1 MMRTSTSA
9 LMAKYFY
16 RHRQDQERQ
25 GNGMNVPRDPFSI
38 ISADRSNINS
48 VVFRCF
54 NADRDVIKILQ
65 EISKLRMEVDKL
77 LSSRVLSSDRS
88 PHSNTE
94 LPRNIEHRSNDDES
108 KVNHSEDRRLY
119 SAGQHERGIN
129 FAFANRVFY

>member
-9 LMAKYFY
+9 LIAKYFY
-16 RHRQDQERQ
+16 RQRQDQERQ
-25 GNGMNVPRDPFSI
+25 GNGLNVPRDPFSI
-38 ISADRSNINS
+38 ISSDRSNINS

-54 NADRDVIKILQ
+54 NADRNVIKILQ

-94 LPRNIEHRSNDDES
+94 
-108 KVNHSEDRRLY
+108 
-119 SAGQHERGIN
+119 
-129 FAFANRVFY
+129 